1 MSAQRYSL
9 AQAASK
15 FFGNDVITECDWT
28 LADVQLDAL
37 HASGFKIVRE
47 AAKLESLDETA
58 LAEASKKASEN
69 IRPILEMAGVPPTPE
84 QGEYVCVRKEPT
96 AEMEKHFWR
105 AAGVS
110 RQENW
115 LPTSS
120 FKAAW
125 QAVLRA
131 QREEG

>member
-47 AAKLESLDETA
+47 AADGMKTFHERAGDQLKEHIEKEKTRFENEC
-58 LAEASKKASEN
+58 AEADAIKA
-69 IRPILEMAGVPPTPE
+69 I
-84 QGEYVCVRKEPT
+84 
-96 AEMEKHFWR
+96 R
-105 AAGVS
+105 AAG
-110 RQENW
+110 
-115 LPTSS
+115 
-120 FKAAW
+120 
-125 QAVLRA
+125 LRII
-131 QREEG
+131 RK